1 MVQEFK
7 PGLCVIGADAG
18 GFFLAAGAAALD
30 VPTVLIDKGPMG
42 GEWYKKAGFVPVK
55 ALLTAAERAHVVRDS
70 APFGMKMVRFGVDFA
85 AVTAHINDVINA
97 VAPNSSRA
105 RIGGLGVGVIP
116 GAARFADPETVA
128 VDDFIIKA
136 DRFAIATGSAPFI
149 PAIPGLLDTTHF
161 TSETICTLTEYPR
174 HLIVI
179 GAGSVGLALAQAFR
193 RLGSEVTVLEAATP
207 LANHDR
213 ECVAIVLDALAREGV
228 KLRTEVEIT
237 KARRVLAKVQVEIA
251 TAAGTETIEGSHLL
265 VATGRRPNLEGL
277 ELEAA
282 GIRYDPRGIVI
293 DDNLRT
299 TNKRV
304 YAIGDATGGPKFA
317 HVSTYHAG
325 LVIRHAL
332 FRLPAKVNPRA
343 IPWVTST
350 DPEIAEVGLREHD
363 ARAQYG
369 AIRVLRWPYRENDRA
384 QAERTTRGHIK
395 VITNR
400 KGDILGVT
408 IVGAQAAENIST
420 WTLAISQK
428 LKIDALASL
437 VVPYPSYAE
446 MGKYAALTFFSRSLT
461 SARTRRII
469 GWLRRRG

>member
-1 MVQEFK
+1 MAQEFK
-7 PGLCVIGADAG
+7 PGMCVIGADAG

-42 GEWYKKAGFVPVK
+42 ADWYKKAGFVPVK
-55 ALLTAAERAHVVRDS
+55 ALLAAAERAHAVRNS
-70 APFGMKMVRFGVDFA
+70 GPFGMNMPRVGVDFS
-85 AVTAHINDVINA
+85 AVMEHVNEVIDA

-116 GAARFADPETVA
+116 GEARFTDPETVA
-128 VDDFIIKA
+128 VGDFIIKA
-136 DRFAIATGSAPFI
+136 DRFVIATGSSPFI
-149 PAIPGLLDTTHF
+149 PALPGLLDTPHF
-161 TSETICTLTEYPR
+161 TSETICTLTECPR

-193 RLGSEVTVLEAATP
+193 RLGAEVTVLEAAAP

-213 ECVAIVLDALAREGV
+213 ECVAVVLDALAREGV

-237 KARRVLAKVQVEIA
+237 KVGRALSKVLVEF
-251 TAAGTETIEGSHLL
+251 AAGGDVETIEGSHLL
-265 VATGRRPNLEGL
+265 IATGRRPNLDGL

-282 GIRYDPRGIVI
+282 GIRHDPRGIAV

-304 YAIGDATGGPKFA
+304 YALGDVTGGPKFA

-332 FRLPAKVNPRA
+332 FRLPAKVNPLA
-343 IPWVTST
+343 VPWVTST

-363 ARAQYG
+363 ARAKHG

-384 QAERTTRGHIK
+384 QAERTTRGHVKI
-395 VITNR
+395 ITNR

-408 IVGAQAAENIST
+408 IVGAQAAENIGV

-428 LKIDALASL
+428 LKIDALANL
-437 VVPYPSYAE
+437 VAPYPSYTE
-446 MGKYAALTFFSRSLT
+446 MGKYAALTFYSRGLT
-461 SARTRRII
+461 SARVRRII
-469 GWLRRRG
+469 AWLRRRG